1 MEGSAVI
8 DIERLQATSKI
19 RKVNLADLQVDR
31 SYQRDPSMTLID
43 TIAENW
49 DEVASELLLISD
61 RGTRPEEDPVDG
73 GLWIVNGQHRSL
85 AARKKG
91 IKSVDAR
98 IIDLSEHPDP
108 AAVEAIFRLRTN
120 VRMGDKSIE
129 RFKAQLR
136 AGNEESVK
144 IEKLL
149 ARFDTE
155 INVTGP
161 SQEGGINAVTTVEK
175 LYRFDNSGGLLSEV
189 LQMITDTYGTISGR
203 AASGPV
209 LTALGWF
216 ILKHGEEADRSRVVA
231 QLKSVGLEALDR
243 RGRTIASTMGGTLWM
258 NYYRAIVDFYN
269 DRLRD
274 SSKLEWK
281 LRGASAFKAAAGS
294 SRSAFLN
301 G

>member
-1 MEGSAVI
+1 MAAAEAVNV
-8 DIERLQATSKI
+8 EKLQQTSKI
-19 RKVNLADLQVDR
+19 RKVSLDDLQVDR
-31 SYQRDPSMTLID
+31 TYQRDPSMTLVD
-43 TIAENW
+43 TIADNW
-49 DEVASELLLISD
+49 DEVASELLLISN
-61 RGTRPEEDPVDG
+61 RGTRPEDSDVKG

-98 IIDLSEHPDP
+98 IIDLSDHPDP
-108 AAVEAIFRLRTN
+108 AAVEAVFRLRTN

-136 AGNEESVK
+136 AGNEESVA

-149 ARFDTE
+149 ARYDTE
-155 INVTGP
+155 INVEGP
-161 SQEGGINAVTTVEK
+161 SREGGINAVSTVEK
-175 LYRFDNSGGLLSEV
+175 LYRVDGGGLLSEV
-189 LQMITDTYGTISGR
+189 LELVRDTYGSIAGR

-209 LTALGWF
+209 LTAFGWF
-216 ILKHGEEADRSRVVA
+216 ILKHGEKAERSRVIS

-269 DRLRD
+269 DRLQD
-274 SSKLEWK
+274 KSKLEWK
-281 LRGASAFKAAAGS
+281 LRGASTFKAGVGS
-294 SRSAFLN
+294 SQSRSAF
-301 G
+301 